1 MCTNSPANGG
11 VTLQAGYVPYGSAV
25 TSTSAMLSST
35 LELYESSTQVISL
48 SGLCNLGDGT
58 SNYVS
63 FVCAGGACNPVAETT
78 ACESAR
84 NQPSLTMI
92 GTTGLPPNVN
102 EGVVFEDSSALAA
115 GFYRVCLLQNMA
127 NPFSPN
133 VFADFS
139 GALQVLPAN
148 LPPPSSPPSPPLEP
162 PPSTPPPT
170 LPPPSPPSPPPVSPP
185 RARTWNDLYSAAD
198 PNAGLNACL
207 VWGGTAGTASST
219 AAASS
224 SANTSPPSLPL
235 PPMSPSEPSSGSGAQ
250 RSDCLTVGGL
260 LGIFVGTLVLLICLC
275 CCFSYWKKAERRGE
289 MPCLDAM
296 PPSPMPPS
304 PMPRPCHPRPPSP
317 SRAHANLAQ
326 PRPCQPL
333 PASLAPTLS
342 LAAATACP
350 SAPHANPPPHACTTP
365 HVRLSPHLSSTSGQG
380 PITLKAQFDAM
391 WVVPKPVSVPTH
403 FSTQARVRS
412 FARQHAIS
420 ICALM
425 CAFIFVA
432 VGVLVLV
439 VVEPLS
445 FDPNLVV
452 SPPPPSPP
460 LPLAPP
466 SPPSAPP
473 P

>member
-148 LPPPSSPPSPPLEP
+148 LPPPSAPPSPPLEP

-275 CCFSYWKKAERRGE
+275 CCFSYWKKAERRG
-289 MPCLDAM
+289 
-296 PPSPMPPS
+296 
-304 PMPRPCHPRPPSP
+304 
-317 SRAHANLAQ
+317 
-326 PRPCQPL
+326 
-333 PASLAPTLS
+333 
-342 LAAATACP
+342 
-350 SAPHANPPPHACTTP
+350 
-365 HVRLSPHLSSTSGQG
+365 QG

-420 ICALM
+420 LCALM

-466 SPPSAPP
+466 SPPSAPLP
-473 P
+473 